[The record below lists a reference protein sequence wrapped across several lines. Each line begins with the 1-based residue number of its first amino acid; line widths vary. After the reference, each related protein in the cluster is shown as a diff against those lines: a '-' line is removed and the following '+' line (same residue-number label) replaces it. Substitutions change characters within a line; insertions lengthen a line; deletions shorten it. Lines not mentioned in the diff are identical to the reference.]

1 MAFEDQIVKYT
12 QTAAEL
18 DAVDTTNL
26 SDGQQASVENDGI
39 YVLDK
44 TADEWTQTTLKAP
57 YILSSYRG
65 LKISEFIDTND
76 IKVDQKAALSTAMN
90 ELRLRGR
97 YYELDLEG
105 RRLGIDGV
113 MDFGAIW
120 EGNNSQ
126 GTKVIKNGWVS
137 ALTNTEADRTEFT
150 LLVTTHI
157 GEKEITFPPG
167 SAVTMGMYIT
177 GPGVARESY
186 VVRVDTAAG
195 TAVLNTRAWRSV
207 TEITHRFINFQYMF
221 DFRNVTSL
229 LNFQFKDMV
238 FDALGNISIF
248 NGPKGRDE
256 ADKIGTGGGGTIS
269 FSRCIFSRPVD
280 RGITFWTT
288 GGSNLQVDNCQGI
301 SNEDK
306 VAPVDRKSVFCTVTT
321 NDVKFRG
328 NYVWQFGH
336 TLVLHGSGN
345 VIVGN
350 HFWQGRAP
358 RDDESE
364 SFETRT
370 ASIILTSANNKTN
383 IVGNYIDNSWIELA
397 NDNTTAQNWPLGS
410 GVTIT
415 GNQFTTVSKI
425 GTYGFIAL
433 APYKANSTCA
443 RISVVGNVFKNV
455 DGGQNGQ
462 VVPMEKADV
471 LIVPQGTQG
480 SIDRSQVSQ
489 IYWRSNSYNQVKK
502 STASELTI
510 EKVVAAGSETSTV
523 GFSFQ
528 ELFPWSFYPR
538 AVLST
543 SVYSAKTAAGVASP
557 TPVMVDD
564 NLGSTY
570 IINMRLGEPRSGRF
584 GITVSCNPP
593 IEQ

>member
-12 QTAAEL
+12 QTVAEL
-18 DAVDTTNL
+18 DAVDKTNL
-26 SDGQQASVENDGI
+26 SDGQQASVENEGI
-39 YVLDK
+39 YALDK

-65 LKISEFIDTND
+65 LKISEFLSTNE
-76 IKVDQKAALSTAMN
+76 ISVDQKSALSTAMN
-90 ELRLRGR
+90 ELHSRGR
-97 YYELDLEG
+97 YFELDLEG
-105 RRLGIDGV
+105 RRIGIDGV
-113 MDFGAIW
+113 MDFGSIW
-120 EGNNSQ
+120 EGKSSQ
-126 GTKVIKNGWVS
+126 GIKIIKNGWVS
-137 ALTNTEADRTEFT
+137 ALTSTEANRTEFT
-150 LLVTTHI
+150 LLVSTEI
-157 GEKEITFPPG
+157 GENEITFPPG
-167 SAVTMGMYIT
+167 SSVTMGMYIT

-195 TAVLNTRAWRSV
+195 TAVLNTRAWRTV
-207 TEITHRFINFQYMF
+207 NKITHRFINFQYMF
-221 DFRNVTSL
+221 DFRNVAQF

-238 FDALGNISIF
+238 FDGSGNISIF
-248 NGPKGRDE
+248 NGPKGADE
-256 ADKIGTGGGGTIS
+256 GGSGTIS

-306 VAPVDRKSVFCTVTT
+306 VAPIDRKSVFCTVTT
-321 NDVKFRG
+321 NDAKFRG
-328 NYVWQFGH
+328 NYVWQFRH

-350 HFWQGRAP
+350 HFWQARQKRP
-358 RDDESE
+358 EE
-364 SFETRT
+364 PVSFETRT

-397 NDNTTAQNWPLGS
+397 NDNTTAQNWPLGG

-425 GTYGFIAL
+425 GTFGFIAL
-433 APYKANSTCA
+433 APYKPNSSCA
-443 RISVVGNVFKNV
+443 RISVIGNVFKNV
-455 DGGQNGQ
+455 DGGAVPP

-471 LIVPQGTQG
+471 LIVPQGSNG

-502 STASELTI
+502 ETASESTI
-510 EKVVAAGSETSTV
+510 EKLVAAGSETSTV

-528 ELFPWSFYPR
+528 ELFPWNFYPR

-564 NLGSTY
+564 NLGSNY

-584 GITVSCNPP
+584 GITVTCNAAH
-593 IEQ
+593 EQ